1 MSDGVVYVEGMSGQA
16 LVSAV
21 ACVGH
26 LAFALVLWLRRD
38 RGNIALPLSLL
49 FIDTFAWTF
58 AELAF
63 AQTKAIE
70 WRWVDHAL
78 SSWLP
83 ALMVQV
89 IAAFVGRERP
99 LRPILVALYGLS
111 GLVAALSATGWWWRL
126 LLAHGL
132 ASTLFCVVLL
142 LQHRSRSTDAV
153 ERGRTNGLFLAV
165 LLGAALASTNLWVDR
180 LPILPKLT
188 DVGMLLTLTLVAVC
202 VLRLRL
208 LGRDVPGLLVGYAV
222 LCAALFL
229 AICLVLVHALPSRG
243 AVLVLLLL
251 SGVAVGVAAWREVSR
266 ARANERERLEKLV
279 ALGRFSEQLAHDLR
293 NPLAALKGAVQFLLV
308 EREQGRSL
316 DGQGEFLSL
325 MLEQVERTG
334 RVVEAYQRLA
344 SVQPVMVSTSLNE
357 LVESVLGMQRFASTP
372 QISVQARLDPTL
384 PACELDEELL
394 RTTLENLLRN
404 AFDAMPSG
412 GCITVET
419 SLMAGSGDAP
429 GVALSVRDE
438 GTGMDARI
446 LARATDQF
454 FTTKATGSGLGLNF
468 VERVARAH
476 QGRLE
481 LSSQVGRGTT
491 VRLWMPLHPVC

>member
-1 MSDGVVYVEGMSGQA
+1 MVDDMSGQT
-16 LVSAV
+16 LVGAV

-49 FIDTFAWTF
+49 FFDTFGWTF

-63 AQTKAIE
+63 AQTGAVE

-89 IAAFVGRERP
+89 TASFVGKTRP
-99 LRPILVALYGLS
+99 LRPSLIAFYGVSAFVATL
-111 GLVAALSATGWWWRL
+111 AATTWWWRL
-126 LLAHGL
+126 LLIHGV
-132 ASTLFCVVLL
+132 ACSLFCVALL
-142 LQHRSRSTDAV
+142 LQHRRQASDPV
-153 ERGRTNGLFLAV
+153 ERGRTSGLLLAV
-165 LLGAALASTNLWVDR
+165 LLGALLASTNLWVDR
-180 LPILPKLT
+180 LPILPRLT
-188 DVGMLLTLTLVAVC
+188 DAGMLVTLSLVAVC

-208 LGRDVPGLLVGYAV
+208 LGREVPGLLIGYAL
-222 LCAALFL
+222 LCATLLSA
-229 AICLVLVHALPSRG
+229 ASLVLVHWLPSRG
-243 AVLVLLLL
+243 ALLALLLL
-251 SGVAVGVAAWREVSR
+251 SMLGVGLAALREFRR
-266 ARANERERLEKLV
+266 ARADERERLEKLV

-308 EREQGRSL
+308 ERQQGRSL
-316 DGQGEFLSL
+316 DDQEAFLGL
-325 MLEQVERTG
+325 MLEQIERTG

-344 SVQPVMVSTSLNE
+344 SVQPVKVSTSLNE
-357 LVESVLGMQRFASTP
+357 VVQSVLAMQRFASSP
-372 QISVQARLDPTL
+372 HINVRAELEPGL
-384 PACELDEELL
+384 PVCELDEELV

-404 AFDAMPSG
+404 AVDAMPAG
-412 GCITVET
+412 GSITVAT
-419 SLMAGSGDAP
+419 SLAGGSGDAP
-429 GVALSVRDE
+429 GVALSVIDE
-438 GTGMDARI
+438 GQGMDARI

-481 LSSQVGRGTT
+481 LTSQVGRGTT